1 VNADPG
7 PTPVTFAAPGL
18 AGQALKLHP
27 VQRGSADSLVRTA
40 AFDCRTGTF
49 TIPPRTTVVF
59 VARDAHRRGARC
71 AAP

>member
-1 VNADPG
+1 
-7 PTPVTFAAPGL
+7 
-18 AGQALKLHP
+18 
-27 VQRGSADSLVRTA
+27 VRTA

-59 VARDAHRRGARC
+59 VARDAQQRGARC